1 MGLTKNG
8 SRSPSEATPTART
21 ARAPSETAP
30 TPPIAA
36 QAFQEREL
44 VFVPRSYQV
53 TRRIR
58 HLFCIAYP
66 TVVFAILP
74 LPERPRNALT
84 STLTLSGSFFEHL
97 NGGWF
102 RNRIALSCDLCSVL
116 QRAFSLSARNALLF
130 SLPSFLSCAAAS
142 HPAFF
147 VTSADIPSLFSLN
160 SAICASHLQQEKRL
174 GCTPFHF
181 ELCFLRASLH
191 DCRPPVLEVIAVC
204 VSVPDLA
211 MYPAQRCKKTSLC
224 LFWSM
229 SNHSM
234 TEFLSDVFFSPPFC
248 RYCAFLFPQ
257 SCCVSD
263 ISCSP

>member
-1 MGLTKNG
+1 MEGGLGTESLFLVICALCLNVLF
-8 SRSPSEATPTART
+8 PYP
-21 ARAPSETAP
+21 
-30 TPPIAA
+30 
-36 QAFQEREL
+36 REML
-44 VFVPRSYQV
+44 CCF
-53 TRRIR
+53 
-58 HLFCIAYP
+58 LFH
-66 TVVFAILP
+66 
-74 LPERPRNALT
+74 R
-84 STLTLSGSFFEHL
+84 
-97 NGGWF
+97 
-102 RNRIALSCDLCSVL
+102 
-116 QRAFSLSARNALLF
+116 
-130 SLPSFLSCAAAS
+130 FLSCAAAS

-191 DCRPPVLEVIAVC
+191 HCRPPVLEAIAVC

-211 MYPAQRCKKTSLC
+211 MYPAQRCKKKSLC

-229 SNHSM
+229 SNLSK
-234 TEFLSDVFFSPPFC
+234 TESLSDVFFSPPFC
-248 RYCAFLFPQ
+248 RYCAFPFPQ